1 MRLLVTHADLGDGAG
16 GEDGRYRALGVG
28 GVQQHW
34 LAEAI
39 VSTPRRGT
47 CGPSFLCV
55 YVVSSGTDQPERL
68 TSCTYI
74 L

>member
-1 MRLLVTHADLGDGAG
+1 
-16 GEDGRYRALGVG
+16 
-28 GVQQHW
+28 VQQHW